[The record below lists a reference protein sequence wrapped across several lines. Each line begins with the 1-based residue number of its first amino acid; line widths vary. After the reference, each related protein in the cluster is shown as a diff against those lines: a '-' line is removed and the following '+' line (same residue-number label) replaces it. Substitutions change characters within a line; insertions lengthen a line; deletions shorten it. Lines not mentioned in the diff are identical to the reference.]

1 MQEKEAF
8 DIVWNACEG
17 LSRKAFTKLTKEL
30 CKVIAPQIEF
40 VRIEEKRAFFR
51 SKAVDLSAVESVF
64 SEVFKEYGFDCCEE
78 LSKLA
83 EAAGFLI
90 ETLPNENSVRK
101 DDFFNPMQSEA
112 CSLAALFYDLIY
124 AICHVKD
131 HGSCWDENWQC
142 DRQIVYMEVCKTWFL
157 NKYAK
162 PFADAREAYFEIF
175 PIKQY
180 PIWWTTADEI
190 E

>member
-17 LSRKAFTKLTKEL
+17 LSCKAFTKLTKEL

-64 SEVFKEYGFDCCEE
+64 YGVFKEYNFNCCEDF
-78 LSKLA
+78 STLA
-83 EAAGFLI
+83 KAAGFLI
-90 ETLPNENSVRK
+90 ETLPNKNSVCK

-112 CSLAALFYDLIY
+112 SCLSAGVPVDQIRILLGHENIQTTLRYALTQQEQVSNSYRSIIEKSL
-124 AICHVKD
+124 
-131 HGSCWDENWQC
+131 
-142 DRQIVYMEVCKTWFL
+142 
-157 NKYAK
+157 
-162 PFADAREAYFEIF
+162 
-175 PIKQY
+175 
-180 PIWWTTADEI
+180 
-190 E
+190 

>member
-17 LSRKAFTKLTKEL
+17 LSCKAFTKLIKEL

-51 SKAVDLSAVESVF
+51 SKAVNLLTVKSVF
-64 SEVFKEYGFDCCEE
+64 SGVFKEYNFNCCEDF
-78 LSKLA
+78 SRLA

-90 ETLPNENSVRK
+90 ETLPNKNSICK

-112 CSLAALFYDLIY
+112 SCLAALFYDLIY
-124 AICHVKD
+124 VICHVKD
-131 HGSCWDENWQC
+131 HDFCWDKNWQC
-142 DRQIVYMEVCKTWFL
+142 NRQFVYMEACKSWVL
-157 NKYAK
+157 DKYAK
-162 PFADAREAYFEIF
+162 PYANARNAYLEIY
-175 PIKQY
+175 PLKQY
-180 PIWWTTADEI
+180 PIWWTTVNEV
-190 E
+190 